1 VSSRLPIRR
10 QSLLILGLFA
20 ILIVAVLLFGRTGS
34 VGRAYDLDSRQP
46 DGLLLLRRW
55 LQAMDYEVT
64 ATGRTSFAVPADADL
79 FVIYPGLAT
88 YTESEAA
95 ALVRWVEEGGTLAII
110 GTGNP
115 ALADAL
121 DFEFT
126 SPDFA
131 SMARSAQQAQPV
143 LPAAPALWTGP
154 GPVSLP
160 QAAAGAVPVL
170 TISQGDPAVW
180 VQARGEGLLWLLA
193 QRYAFVNADLMEDEQ
208 PYLWLALLRSV
219 PASGK
224 IVFDTYHLF
233 GPDPLAS
240 GRIGSIQDWLY
251 GTPTGWATLFLLL
264 LGLLYLFLSGRRLG
278 PPLTIPTQGRRR
290 EAAEFVV
297 AMAGLQRRARVS
309 DSIARHHRRRLL
321 LALGRSYGIPADLDD
336 QRFLSQLR
344 VVDPM
349 LSDERA
355 ARIERV
361 LAGLSALPD
370 EETLVGLVAEV
381 DQILNRSEKDA
392 IIRLPINSLKDAYV
406 PIQPL
411 HPDQK

>member
-1 VSSRLPIRR
+1 MSSQLSINR

-20 ILIVAVLLFGRTGS
+20 VLIVAVLLFGRAGS
-34 VGRAYDLDSRQP
+34 VDRAYDLDSRQS

-55 LQAMDYEVT
+55 IQAMDYEVAT
-64 ATGRTSFAVPADADL
+64 TGRAVFAIPTGANL
-79 FVIYPGLAT
+79 FVIYPGLAS

-95 ALVRWVEEGGTLAII
+95 ALVRWLEAGGTLAII
-110 GTGNP
+110 GAGDP

-121 DFEFT
+121 GFDFI
-126 SPDFA
+126 SPHFP
-131 SMARSAQQAQPV
+131 SMARSAQQAQPL
-143 LPAAPALWTGP
+143 LPAAPAIWTGP

-160 QAAAGAVPVL
+160 QAAAGAIPAL

-180 VQARGEGLLWLLA
+180 VQTRGEGWLWLLA

-219 PASGK
+219 PAGGK

-240 GRIGSIQDWLY
+240 GRIRTIQDWLY
-251 GTPTGWATLFLLL
+251 GTPMGWATFFLLL
-264 LGLLYLFLSGRRLG
+264 LGLLYLLLSGRRLG
-278 PPLTIPTQGRRR
+278 PPLTIPAQGRRR

-309 DSIARHHRRRLL
+309 DSVARHHRRRLL
-321 LALGRSYGIPADLDD
+321 LALGRSHRIPADLDD
-336 QRFLSQLR
+336 REFLRQLR
-344 VVDPM
+344 AVDPT

-361 LAGLSALPD
+361 LAGLSSLPD
-370 EETLVGLVAEV
+370 EERLVALVAEI
-381 DQILNRSEKDA
+381 DQILMRNA
-392 IIRLPINSLKDAYV
+392 
-406 PIQPL
+406 
-411 HPDQK
+411 

>member
-34 VGRAYDLDSRQP
+34 VDRAYDLDSRQP

-55 LQAMDYEVT
+55 LQAMDYEV
-64 ATGRTSFAVPADADL
+64 ATTERAAFAIPAGADL

-88 YTESEAA
+88 YTEPEAA
-95 ALVRWVEEGGTLAII
+95 ALVRWVEAGGTLAII
-110 GTGNP
+110 GTGHP

-121 DFEFT
+121 DFEFV
-126 SPDFA
+126 SPNFP
-131 SMARSAQQAQPV
+131 SMARSAQQAQPL

-160 QAAAGAVPVL
+160 QAAAAGAIPVL
-170 TISQGDPAVW
+170 TITQGDPAVW

-193 QRYAFVNADLMEDEQ
+193 QRYAFVNADLMEEEQ

-219 PASGK
+219 PAGGK

-251 GTPTGWATLFLLL
+251 GTPTGWATFFLIL
-264 LGLLYLFLSGRRLG
+264 LGLLYLLLSGRRLG
-278 PPLTIPTQGRRR
+278 PPLTIPAQGRRR

-309 DSIARHHRRRLL
+309 DSVARHHRRRLL
-321 LALGRSYGIPADLDD
+321 LALGRSYRIPADLDD
-336 QRFLSQLR
+336 REFLRQLR
-344 VVDPM
+344 TADPT

-355 ARIERV
+355 ERIERV
-361 LAGLSALPD
+361 LAGLSSLPD
-370 EETLVGLVAEV
+370 EERLVALVAEV
-381 DQILNRSEKDA
+381 DQILMRNA
-392 IIRLPINSLKDAYV
+392 
-406 PIQPL
+406 
-411 HPDQK
+411 